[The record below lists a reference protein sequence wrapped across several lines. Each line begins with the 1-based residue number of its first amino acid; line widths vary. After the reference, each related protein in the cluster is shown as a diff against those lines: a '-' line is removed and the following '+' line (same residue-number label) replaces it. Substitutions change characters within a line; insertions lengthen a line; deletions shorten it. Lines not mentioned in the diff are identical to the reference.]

1 MRSKRSRVYWLLIC
15 ALLLSLIFPIAA
27 SGQGRWSRG
36 HQRQRAVV
44 VYNYHPRPY
53 VTYRTRPYYSQPGN
67 VYYRRPYYD
76 RYYQSYGYWYAP
88 VRHRRHDGLRLRL
101 RW

>member
-1 MRSKRSRVYWLLIC
+1 MKTRGTRVYWLLMC

-36 HQRQRAVV
+36 HSRQRTVV

-53 VTYRTRPYYSQPGN
+53 TVYRTRPYYYQPRY
-67 VYYRRPYYD
+67 VYDRPYYD
-76 RYYQSYGYWYAP
+76 RYYQTYGYWYAP
-88 VRHRRHDGLRLRL
+88 IHHRHHNGVRFRL